1 MRREAGDKVRS
12 RHVCRERK
20 QWKNAHVVRLMSK
33 KTSKM
38 KNEQQTAA
46 APISG
51 KYYPR
56 KMAHGWCVAHRITA
70 CGATIE
76 RFGVKYRTYRE
87 AFERA
92 ECMNR
97 EEAAAA
103 LRAASGNGKEVR
115 P

>member
-1 MRREAGDKVRS
+1 M
-12 RHVCRERK
+12 
-20 QWKNAHVVRLMSK
+20 
-33 KTSKM
+33 
-38 KNEQQTAA
+38 EQNQANN
-46 APISG
+46 PVGMGG

-92 ECMNR
+92 DRMNL
-97 EEAAAA
+97 EEAREAE
-103 LRAASGNGKEVR
+103 LRAASENGKEVR

>member
-1 MRREAGDKVRS
+1 MEKRS
-12 RHVCRERK
+12 CGTPHE
-20 QWKNAHVVRLMSK
+20 QKNIENDEW
-33 KTSKM
+33 T
-38 KNEQQTAA
+38 TDAA

-92 ECMNR
+92 ERMNR

-103 LRAASGNGKEVR
+103 LRAASGNGKEIR

>member
-1 MRREAGDKVRS
+1 M
-12 RHVCRERK
+12 
-20 QWKNAHVVRLMSK
+20 
-33 KTSKM
+33 
-38 KNEQQTAA
+38 EQNRANN
-46 APISG
+46 PVGMGG

-92 ECMNR
+92 DRMNL
-97 EEAAAA
+97 EEAREAE
-103 LRAASGNGKEVR
+103 LRAASELPPMHAASPQAGTQAARK
-115 P
+115 

>member
-1 MRREAGDKVRS
+1 MRS
-12 RHVCRERK
+12 RRVCRERK

-38 KNEQQTAA
+38 TNGQQTAA

-70 CGATIE
+70 CGVTIE
-76 RFGVKYRTYRE
+76 RFG
-87 AFERA
+87 ERA
-92 ECMNR
+92 GWMNR
-97 EEAAAA
+97 EEVAAA
-103 LRAASGNGKEVR
+103 LRAASGNGKEIR

>member
-1 MRREAGDKVRS
+1 MRS
-12 RHVCRERK
+12 RRVCRERK
-20 QWKNAHVVRLMSK
+20 QWKNAHVVRFMSK

>member
-1 MRREAGDKVRS
+1 MPEARA
-12 RHVCRERK
+12 RHGMPCVK
-20 QWKNAHVVRLMSK
+20 TVSNRLWSVLHRQ
-33 KTSKM
+33 KTTEMNNDLKPD
-38 KNEQQTAA
+38 A
-46 APISG
+46 APCIGG

-76 RFGVKYRTYRE
+76 RFGAKYRTYRE

-92 ECMNR
+92 EAMNR
-97 EEAAAA
+97 AEAEAAG
-103 LRAASGNGKEVR
+103 RATRADGEGGR

>member
-1 MRREAGDKVRS
+1 MGFFSPRE
-12 RHVCRERK
+12 
-20 QWKNAHVVRLMSK
+20 Q
-33 KTSKM
+33 KTSEM
-38 KNEQQTAA
+38 KNERQTAA
-46 APISG
+46 APVSG

-76 RFGVKYRTYRE
+76 RFGAKYRTYRE

-92 ECMNR
+92 EWMNR
-97 EEAAAA
+97 EEARAAA
-103 LRAASGNGKEVR
+103 LREASGNGKEAR